1 MSSVSR
7 KRDSFVLFGSSV
19 VHRQPILV
27 KSRQSTFMVEVLL
40 HFCKIYAAGSA
51 AGVPARKAETSPT
64 GWISPF
70 PQCGQLSSSSSKAV
84 KSFRN
89 GLRHC
94 LQTNAISGAICCR

>member
-51 AGVPARKAETSPT
+51 AGVPARKSRNIANRLD
-64 GWISPF
+64 PF